1 MAKKINR
8 RTFISKSSKVALST
22 FVGGSILPYLYND
35 ALTDAQASE
44 KTDVTVVS
52 GGNYFNNTI
61 KAVELLGGMNKFVT
75 KGSKVGLLINS
86 SFEKPGTYVMTDVTL
101 AVLKMCYGSG
111 AKEIVLLN
119 KSSSQE
125 YWNRSSLSKEFQDE
139 IKSLQT
145 AGKTFVKKEIPQG
158 KTLKEAQI
166 VTEFMECDIFIN
178 MPKTKD
184 HAGTNFT
191 GNMKNMMGVTS
202 HETNGFFHFGSS
214 KTKTKDYYSDVQFLS
229 QCIAD
234 VNLLRKPDLCIAD
247 ATELITTNGPFG
259 PGKIIKPQQVI
270 AGVDRIAVDAYCST
284 LLGLNPA
291 DVIMLRQGNQ
301 AGLGEID
308 LKKVNVKKVA
318 L

>member
-1 MAKKINR
+1 MTKKIDR

-22 FVGGSILPYLYND
+22 FVGGSMLPYLCTGSPTN
-35 ALTDAQASE
+35 ARASE
-44 KTDVTVVS
+44 KTDITVVT

-61 KAVELLGGMNKFVT
+61 KAVELLGGMNKFVP

-125 YWNRSSLSKEFQDE
+125 YWNRSTLSKEFQDE
-139 IKSLQT
+139 IKSLQST
-145 AGKTFVKKEIPQG
+145 GHNFVKIDIPKG
-158 KTLKEAQI
+158 KSLKEAQM
-166 VTEFMECDIFIN
+166 VKEFMECDIFIN

-184 HAGTNFT
+184 HAGTYFT
-191 GNMKNMMGVTS
+191 GNMKNMMGATS

-234 VNLLRKPDLCIAD
+234 VNLIRKPDLCIAD

-284 LLGLNPA
+284 LLGLNPT

-308 LKKVNVKKVA
+308 LKKVMVKKVT

>member
-1 MAKKINR
+1 MTKKIDR

-22 FVGGSILPYLYND
+22 FVGGSMLPYLYTGT
-35 ALTDAQASE
+35 LTGAQASE
-44 KTDVTVVS
+44 KTDVTVVT

-61 KAVELLGGMNKFVT
+61 KSVELLGGMNKFVT
-75 KGSKVGLLINS
+75 KGSRVGLLINS
-86 SFEKPGTYVMTDVTL
+86 SFQNPGTYVMTDVTL

-111 AKEIVLLN
+111 AKEIALLN
-119 KSSSQE
+119 KSSSQK

-166 VTEFMECDIFIN
+166 VTEFMECDVFIN

-191 GNMKNMMGVTS
+191 GNMKNMMGITS

-214 KTKTKDYYSDVQFLS
+214 KAKTKDYYSDVQFLS
-229 QCIAD
+229 QCITD
-234 VNLLRKPDLCIAD
+234 LNLIRKPNLCIAD

-259 PGKIIKPQQVI
+259 PGEIIKPQQVI

-291 DVIMLRQGNQ
+291 DVIMLKQGNQ
-301 AGLGEID
+301 AGLGEIE
-308 LKKVNVKKVA
+308 LKKINVKQVP

>member
-1 MAKKINR
+1 MTKKIDR

-22 FVGGSILPYLYND
+22 FVGGSMLPYLYTGT
-35 ALTDAQASE
+35 LTDAQASE
-44 KTDVTVVS
+44 KTDVTAVT

-234 VNLLRKPDLCIAD
+234 VNLIRKPDLCIAD

-270 AGVDRIAVDAYCST
+270 A
-284 LLGLNPA
+284 
-291 DVIMLRQGNQ
+291 
-301 AGLGEID
+301 
-308 LKKVNVKKVA
+308 
-318 L
+318 

>member
-1 MAKKINR
+1 MTKKIDR

-22 FVGGSILPYLYND
+22 FVGGSMLPYLCTG
-35 ALTDAQASE
+35 AGEDAQASE
-44 KTDVTVVS
+44 KTDVTVVT

-101 AVLKMCYGSG
+101 AVLKMCYGAG
-111 AKEIVLLN
+111 AKKIVLLN
-119 KSSSQE
+119 KSSSPE
-125 YWNRSSLSKEFQDE
+125 YWNRSNLSKDFQNE

-145 AGKTFVKKEIPQG
+145 AGQTFVKKEIPQG

-166 VTEFMECDIFIN
+166 VKEFMECDIFIN
-178 MPKTKD
+178 IPKTKD

-202 HETNGFFHFGSS
+202 HETNGFFHFGSN
-214 KTKTKDYYSDVQFLS
+214 KTKTKDYYGDVQFLS
-229 QCIAD
+229 QCITD
-234 VNLLRKPDLCIAD
+234 LNLIRKPNLCIAD

-291 DVIMLRQGNQ
+291 DVIMIRQGNQ
-301 AGLGEID
+301 AGLGELN
-308 LKKVNVKKVA
+308 LKKINVKQVS